1 MGAVVLADQVVDL
14 TDQALLTHEEIGK
27 ARLQMQSRQWHAGRY
42 NSQFADNKNGV
53 QVNVG
58 VQVVLP
64 EADRLKLIE
73 RHERAMLANGNVN
86 SEPTS

>member
-1 MGAVVLADQVVDL
+1 MADQVVDL

-27 ARLQMQSRQWHAGRY
+27 VRLQMQSRQWHSGRY
-42 NSQFADNKNGV
+42 NSQFADQGKGTT
-53 QVNVG
+53 VNVG

-73 RHERAMLANGNVN
+73 RHEKAMLANGNAN
-86 SEPTS
+86 